1 MVIWNRPWQTMIDHG
16 RARYIRL
23 NISSQ
28 LEVEVFWGVG
38 GSETQKFETYRS
50 ADFPD
55 KVHQLLPYSDFIFTS
70 CTLPWKTFQNFRVPG
85 SNNGTAL
92 MYGKQTIYFIKN
104 YFWAIFLK
112 FLSQRKW
119 WVSLPPLNG
128 RFPWLGFLNP
138 SLTCVF
144 FGYRSGGGRGGG
156 GKGIALA
163 KKKNWI
169 WDFLFRGQL

>member
-1 MVIWNRPWQTMIDHG
+1 MIDHG

-55 KVHQLLPYSDFIFTS
+55 EVHQLLPYSDFIFTS

-92 MYGKQTIYFIKN
+92 MYGKKTIYFIKKQ
-104 YFWAIFLK
+104 FLGHFFK
-112 FLSQRKW
+112 VFVSTEMVGIPSPPERTVSVTGVFEPFPNMCLFRLQIRRRPRRRRKRN
-119 WVSLPPLNG
+119 SL
-128 RFPWLGFLNP
+128 
-138 SLTCVF
+138 
-144 FGYRSGGGRGGG
+144 
-156 GKGIALA
+156 GKE
-163 KKKNWI
+163 KNWI